1 MFGVFVS
8 WTVLRML
15 YHLIPWGRSLF
26 VIVYSYKYTR
36 AVRKVKN
43 VCAYNP
49 RSFFIVPD
57 QSFGV
62 FSRV

>member
-1 MFGVFVS
+1 M
-8 WTVLRML
+8 
-15 YHLIPWGRSLF
+15 SLNDLPEDGLEDQN
-26 VIVYSYKYTR
+26 IYKKRHGANEICTR

-49 RSFFIVPD
+49 RSCFIVPD